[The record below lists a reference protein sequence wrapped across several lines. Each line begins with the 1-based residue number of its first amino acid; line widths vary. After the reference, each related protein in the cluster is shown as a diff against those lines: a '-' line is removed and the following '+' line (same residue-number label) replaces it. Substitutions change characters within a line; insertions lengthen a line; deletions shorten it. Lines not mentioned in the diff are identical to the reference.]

1 MTQPHP
7 PHSGSPRRAVASKGR
22 LALILGSTTA
32 VTPLG
37 VDMYLPALPALAESF
52 ATNATRVQLTLSA
65 FFLGLSI
72 GQVFYGSL
80 ADRYGRR
87 PMLLIGMVLFV
98 LASIGCATA
107 TSVDALI
114 VWRFLQALGSCSGM
128 VIATA
133 VVRDLYS
140 PAEGAH
146 MISRM
151 MLVMGAA
158 PILAPLLGGF
168 VLSLFGWQAI
178 FWFMVF
184 YGVALSVALA
194 TFLPETR
201 PAHTH
206 GPNSVWAAL
215 KVYASV
221 ISHRRFQGYALSRG
235 LAQGGMFAYIAGSP
249 FVFMTLHGV
258 PAQYFGLLFGLNAIG
273 IIGASQINIRLLKK
287 HSPDRILRGA
297 LAGIGIAGLLLS
309 AAAMLPLSSGIP
321 GFVALLVPLFAIMAL
336 TGLVQP
342 NATVMAMA
350 PFGDRAGSASALIGT
365 LMFAIAA
372 VVSGTVAFLNDGTA
386 LPMAVTIAAS
396 GWLAFCAY
404 HLLAKGSAVETGSAA
419 ETPDEGNHG
428 VPR

>member
-1 MTQPHP
+1 MTQQHQ
-7 PHSGSPRRAVASKGR
+7 PHSGSPRRAVASKGK

-37 VDMYLPALPALAESF
+37 VDMYLPSLPSLTQSF
-52 ATNATRVQLTLSA
+52 ATDATRVQLTLSA

-133 VVRDLYS
+133 VVRDLYG

-158 PILAPLLGGF
+158 PILAPLLGGL
-168 VLSLFGWQAI
+168 VLTLFGWQAI
-178 FWFMVF
+178 FWFLVL
-184 YGVALSVALA
+184 YGATLSVALA

-206 GPNSVWAAL
+206 GPNSLWAAI
-215 KVYASV
+215 KVYGSV
-221 ISHRRFQGYALSRG
+221 LSHRRFQGYALSRA

-258 PAQYFGLLFGLNAIG
+258 PAKYFGLLFGLNAIG

-287 HSPDRILRGA
+287 HTPDRILRGA
-297 LAGIGIAGLLLS
+297 LAGIGVAGLLLS
-309 AAAMLPLSSGIP
+309 AAAMLPLSTGIP
-321 GFVALLVPLFAIMAL
+321 GFVALLVPLFAIMTL

-342 NATVMAMA
+342 NATVMAMV

-365 LMFAIAA
+365 LMFAVAA
-372 VVSGTVAFLNDGTA
+372 VVSAMVAFMHDGTA
-386 LPMAVTIAAS
+386 LPMAGTIVVSSWMA
-396 GWLAFCAY
+396 LCAY
-404 HLLAKGSAVETGSAA
+404 HLLAKGSATDTA
-419 ETPDEGNHG
+419 PDGEKH
-428 VPR
+428 PAR